1 MMNKERL
8 WAGASQR
15 YHGKVRAWSGKALR
29 NCAACLLPSTSRFH
43 LKLSDALDVESITVY
58 RWEPTEQTWKEYEA
72 DEEHAVYA
80 VIYVLMFY
88 FEVWHVAIHIFH
100 VLMVTGLYEISK
112 GNRKLEGF
120 AKLFEPDILE
130 KNFEVY
136 HLLINEN
143 GILVNNA
150 WRCDQDSLREHL
162 SEVIRTFGKFRSA
175 KDFVNEVLIAPTAEK
190 PHWKTNW
197 LEQFC
202 KQSDLIQDFAYDVG
216 QHMRREKDYSMPG
229 FDNKLSNY
237 MEAIGEGVVAVRTI
251 EEWLEI
257 MSVTGLMHGCTLS
270 ATRLLFTKA
279 FLNPAFPNS
288 TTFDKQIK
296 KLMVTSFG
304 TTIGLSVDHAVFSH
318 TGLDRDQA
326 LKKVINMHTEKSD
339 TLKSDYMKSLGWVVK
354 GGEWVVKGGEPME
367 LGWLLSDFFLD
378 FIDNKQL
385 TITAYV

>member
-1 MMNKERL
+1 M
-8 WAGASQR
+8 G
-15 YHGKVRAWSGKALR
+15 
-29 NCAACLLPSTSRFH
+29 
-43 LKLSDALDVESITVY
+43 
-58 RWEPTEQTWKEYEA
+58 
-72 DEEHAVYA
+72 
-80 VIYVLMFY
+80 
-88 FEVWHVAIHIFH
+88 
-100 VLMVTGLYEISK
+100 
-112 GNRKLEGF
+112 
-120 AKLFEPDILE
+120 
-130 KNFEVY
+130 
-136 HLLINEN
+136 
-143 GILVNNA
+143 
-150 WRCDQDSLREHL
+150 RCDQDSLRERL

-237 MEAIGEGVVAVRTI
+237 MEAIGKGVVAVRTI

-326 LKKVINMHTEKSD
+326 LKKVINKHTEKSD